1 MLVYPHTKPSMRIIL
16 AILVL
21 NSLPSNAARVASG
34 SVLVVGGSGRVG
46 GSTVRWLD
54 RLSSA
59 SGGAPLQIAIGGR
72 SQQSFERTSARL
84 GIDGL
89 SFANVNLDGPYSAL
103 VDAVRGR
110 SLVVHTAGPFQQ
122 REDPALLRACIEAGV
137 PYCDVCDE
145 LVLSRN
151 SKALAAKASAK
162 GVPAVVS
169 CGIWPGVSALMAAE
183 AVAKLGGKGA
193 CERLEF
199 SFFTAGTGGAGPTIV
214 SATFL
219 LLATEVAAYVDG
231 ELRALEPWTDRVVRD
246 FGSGVGEHEAFLLDN
261 PDVPTTAEALGIR
274 TCSSRF
280 GTYPTVWNGL
290 FGAMKALP
298 KPLLADRAKMQG
310 LALFSMPII
319 RTVDALVGG
328 TNAMRVDAWG
338 VDGRQVTLR
347 VAHSDLEDCVGQAT
361 AAFGMELLR
370 RRSGGPSN
378 GDATIGPGV
387 WYPAE
392 LGADA
397 RANILRVAREKA
409 FVWEL

>member
-1 MLVYPHTKPSMRIIL
+1 MRIIL

-21 NSLPSNAARVASG
+21 NSLPSNAARVASD

-89 SFANVNLDGPYSAL
+89 SFAN
-103 VDAVRGR
+103 
-110 SLVVHTAGPFQQ
+110 
-122 REDPALLRACIEAGV
+122 AGV

-378 GDATIGPGV
+378 GDATISATIGPGV

>member
-1 MLVYPHTKPSMRIIL
+1 
-16 AILVL
+16 
-21 NSLPSNAARVASG
+21 
-34 SVLVVGGSGRVG
+34 
-46 GSTVRWLD
+46 
-54 RLSSA
+54 
-59 SGGAPLQIAIGGR
+59 
-72 SQQSFERTSARL
+72 
-84 GIDGL
+84 
-89 SFANVNLDGPYSAL
+89 
-103 VDAVRGR
+103 
-110 SLVVHTAGPFQQ
+110 
-122 REDPALLRACIEAGV
+122 
-137 PYCDVCDE
+137 
-145 LVLSRN
+145 
-151 SKALAAKASAK
+151 
-162 GVPAVVS
+162 
-169 CGIWPGVSALMAAE
+169 
-183 AVAKLGGKGA
+183 
-193 CERLEF
+193 
-199 SFFTAGTGGAGPTIV
+199 
-214 SATFL
+214 
-219 LLATEVAAYVDG
+219 
-231 ELRALEPWTDRVVRD
+231 
-246 FGSGVGEHEAFLLDN
+246 
-261 PDVPTTAEALGIR
+261 
-274 TCSSRF
+274 
-280 GTYPTVWNGL
+280 VWNGL

-378 GDATIGPGV
+378 GDATISATIGPGV